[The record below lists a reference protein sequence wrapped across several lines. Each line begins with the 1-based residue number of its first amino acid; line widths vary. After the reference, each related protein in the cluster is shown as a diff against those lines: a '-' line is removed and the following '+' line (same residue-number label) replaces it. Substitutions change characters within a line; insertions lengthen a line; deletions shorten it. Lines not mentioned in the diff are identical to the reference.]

1 MGIVLA
7 PESPWWLTRK
17 GRFEEAEV
25 AINRLVVGVDRDFAK
40 KEVAMMHHT
49 NEIEK
54 AAEIGSNF
62 ADCFKGTNR
71 RRTEIACMVW
81 LIQTL
86 VGSPLMGQA
95 TYFFVGAGMT
105 PETVSRSYST
115 MALLTLSGCDAYP
128 DHVCRRFHWYCVLL
142 AVDGPIR
149 KTRHILLGTSRI
161 GLLHVDHWN
170 TWHC

>member
-1 MGIVLA
+1 MLTIQFIGIVLA

-17 GRFEEAEV
+17 GRFEEAEAAV
-25 AINRLVVGVDRDFAK
+25 NKLVVGVDRDFAK

-49 NEIEK
+49 NELEK

-105 PETVSRSYST
+105 PETVSERSGSCASVLT
-115 MALLTLSGCDAYP
+115 IRARHSPSSCTLLVSSAQL
-128 DHVCRRFHWYCVLL
+128 RR
-142 AVDGPIR
+142 G
-149 KTRHILLGTSRI
+149 S
-161 GLLHVDHWN
+161 
-170 TWHC
+170 

>member
-1 MGIVLA
+1 LTLQFIGIVLA

-17 GRFEEAEV
+17 GRFEDAEAAV
-25 AINRLVVGVDRDFAK
+25 NKLVSGVDRDFAK
-40 KEVAMMHHT
+40 KQVAMMHHT
-49 NEIEK
+49 NELEK

-62 ADCFKGTNR
+62 ADCFKGSNR

-105 PETVSRSYST
+105 PETVS
-115 MALLTLSGCDAYP
+115 G
-128 DHVCRRFHWYCVLL
+128 
-142 AVDGPIR
+142 
-149 KTRHILLGTSRI
+149 
-161 GLLHVDHWN
+161 
-170 TWHC
+170 